1 MRIKFFGVRGSY
13 PVPGPNTV
21 KYGGNTTCVTV
32 YQEDERGNVKNR
44 IIIDSGTGI
53 IGLGKEMLGNF
64 FSKKESLG
72 PPINV
77 DGTFH
82 MEDSPGPSV
91 TVLFTHLHP
100 DHTQGFPF
108 AAFNYIPACRV
119 KLYGMCALKQH
130 VEGVLEQQ
138 QMPPCFPLEYRD
150 LKSTREHH
158 ILKDGSE
165 VFVGGVTHLTNG
177 GFTDSGLVVKVMQ
190 AYAPS
195 HPQQGAL
202 YYRITEYEK
211 GVPGKSVA
219 CIWDN
224 ESHIGGDRAVIKFA
238 KDCDVMIH
246 DTQYTAEEYHGDKP
260 VVQGFGHSTY
270 DMAMDNAQQAGVPR
284 LICLH
289 YNPAH
294 TDEFLAKLP
303 QGNVALQPPL
313 HVTLAQEG
321 MVVDV

>member
-1 MRIKFFGVRGSY
+1 MKIKFFGVRGSY

-21 KYGGNTTCVTV
+21 TYGGNTTCVTV
-32 YQEDERGNVKNR
+32 YQEDETGNVKNR

-64 FSKKESLG
+64 FAKKESLD
-72 PPINV
+72 P
-77 DGTFH
+77 
-82 MEDSPGPSV
+82 V

-108 AAFNYIPACRV
+108 AAFNYIPACKV

-165 VFVGGVTHLTNG
+165 ILVGIELARKEGKTA
-177 GFTDSGLVVKVMQ
+177 FCGLVINVMQ

-202 YYRITEYEK
+202 YYRITEYEN
-211 GVPGKSVA
+211 GTPGKSVA

-224 ESHIGGDRAVIKFA
+224 ESHIGGDRAVIKFV
-238 KDCDVMIH
+238 KGCDVMIH
-246 DTQYTAEEYHGDKP
+246 DTQYTAEEYLGDKP

-270 DMAMDNAQQAGVPR
+270 DMAMDNAQQAGVAR

-303 QGNVALQPPL
+303 QGNVAVQPPL

-321 MVVDV
+321 IVVEV

>member
-1 MRIKFFGVRGSY
+1 MEGKTHMKIKFFGVRGSY

-32 YQEDERGNVKNR
+32 YQEDEKGNVKNR

-64 FSKKESLG
+64 FAKKESLD
-72 PPINV
+72 P
-77 DGTFH
+77 
-82 MEDSPGPSV
+82 V

-108 AAFNYIPACRV
+108 AAFNYIPSCRIN
-119 KLYGMCALKQH
+119 LYGMCALKQH

-138 QMPPCFPLEYRD
+138 QMPPVFPLEYRD
-150 LKSTREHH
+150 LKSSREHL
-158 ILKDGSE
+158 ILKDGDSFLMGTGSALGIVHSNQDASLE
-165 VFVGGVTHLTNG
+165 RPLF
-177 GFTDSGLVVKVMQ
+177 SGLYVKVMQ

-202 YYRITEYEK
+202 YFRITER
-211 GVPGKSVA
+211 PTGKSVV

-238 KDCDVMIH
+238 KGCDVMIH
-246 DTQYTAEEYHGDKP
+246 DTQYTAEEYLGDKP